1 MGIRDI
7 QKEETRKNILEHT
20 KELLYKNGFIKVS
33 TKEIS
38 KASNVSQGSIF
49 LHFTSKDNLLLT
61 IFTEGMQNIELQLK
75 NILDSNLTRET
86 FLKDLLDVL
95 SIHEN
100 LLSRIYKDYF
110 YLDNEFIKLVEQTE
124 NHIKNKLFDNLRVT
138 SSSKLNIIDS
148 FISIDAFL
156 SQIKQY
162 LIEKDVVSEFNSV
175 LKQKR
180 GKLIKL
186 YKVLF
191 GA

>member
-1 MGIRDI
+1 
-7 QKEETRKNILEHT
+7 
-20 KELLYKNGFIKVS
+20 
-33 TKEIS
+33 
-38 KASNVSQGSIF
+38 
-49 LHFTSKDNLLLT
+49 
-61 IFTEGMQNIELQLK
+61 
-75 NILDSNLTRET
+75 
-86 FLKDLLDVL
+86 
-95 SIHEN
+95 
-100 LLSRIYKDYF
+100 
-110 YLDNEFIKLVEQTE
+110 
-124 NHIKNKLFDNLRVT
+124 VT